1 MFQITLKNNKAF
13 QCTESETLVE
23 GAKKANII
31 LEHSCLSGRCSSC
44 KVKVESGISATDQDE
59 HPLSEDEKNEGYIL
73 SCIRKPKSD
82 MHILAEDLSEYSIPA
97 SKTLPAKINHIE
109 KLSPDVLKITFRFPP
124 NQAFTFLPGQYVNI
138 IKGPIKRSYS
148 IANAVG
154 EKGSIE
160 LFIKNYNGGQ
170 LSQYWFN
177 EARVN
182 DLLRIEGP
190 KGTFFLRNLEE
201 VDNLIFLATGTGIA
215 PIRSILESMDIEKMT
230 NLKIYLFW
238 GVRNYEDL
246 FWTPELVDYP
256 IEYIPVL
263 SRQIVPLIENGYVQN
278 ILLGKGLDLSR
289 SAVYACGSNN
299 MILEAKEKLTLEG
312 LSEQNFY
319 SDAFV
324 SSN

>member
-13 QCTESETLVE
+13 QCSESETLVE

-44 KVKVESGISATDQDE
+44 KVKVESGVSTTDQDE
-59 HPLSEDEKNEGYIL
+59 HPLSEVEKNEGYIL

-82 MHILAEDLSEYSIPA
+82 MHILAEDLSEYNIPA
-97 SKTLPAKINHIE
+97 SKTHPSKINLIE

-124 NQAFTFLPGQYVNI
+124 NQEFTFLPGQYVNI

-154 EKGSIE
+154 EKGSLE

-170 LSQYWFN
+170 LSKYWFS
-177 EARVN
+177 EAKVN

-190 KGTFFLRNLEE
+190 KGTFFLRNLEA
-201 VDNLIFLATGTGIA
+201 VDKLIFLATGTGIA
-215 PIRSILESMDIEKMT
+215 PIRSILESIGPEIMASF
-230 NLKIYLFW
+230 KIYLFW
-238 GVRNYEDL
+238 GVRSYEDL
-246 FWTPELVDYP
+246 FWTPELLDYP
-256 IEYIPVL
+256 IEYVPVL
-263 SRQIVPLIENGYVQN
+263 SKEIVPLIKNGYVQDV
-278 ILLGKGLDLSR
+278 LLEQGLDLSR
-289 SAVYACGSNN
+289 CAVYACGSNN

-312 LSEQNFY
+312 LLEHNFY